1 MDLKNILL
9 YVGIGATVLFLV
21 QYLVQIH
28 RVRSG
33 TNYVS
38 MGRVFVNWML
48 IFLIVAGFG
57 GSAYASH
64 HAHEE
69 QQTVSDDHSVRKS
82 AEADQIYIRWSKKKA
97 HLDSNG
103 ECKLKIVVSP
113 DTKVVIRGHNTHKVF
128 KTFDPKDSDGSV
140 TLHYTF
146 TQDAPYDIIATRGKK
161 KLTKKITIKPYTPAS
176 QSSSSSTKASSSSS
190 SRSSSSS
197 SRSNNN
203 SQSNNNGGGSS
214 NSGGGGTSYSGGG
227 GGSYGGY
234 TPSYS
239 GGGGGGGSAPAAPAA
254 PAQPSTPSWNGA
266 MH

>member
-1 MDLKNILL
+1 MGLKNILL

-38 MGRVFVNWML
+38 MGRVFVNWTL
-48 IFLIVAGFG
+48 IFLIIAGFG

-64 HAHEE
+64 HERAQE
-69 QQTVSDDHSVRKS
+69 QTVSDDHSVRKS
-82 AEADQIYIRWSKKKA
+82 AEADKVYIRWNKKSA
-97 HLDSNG
+97 HLNSNG
-103 ECKLKIVVSP
+103 ECKLKIEVSP
-113 DTKVVIRGHNTHKVF
+113 NTKVVIRGHNSHKVF
-128 KTFDPKDSDGSV
+128 KTFEPQDADGSV

-146 TQDAPYDIIATRGKK
+146 TEDAPYDIIATRGKK
-161 KLTKKITIKPYTPAS
+161 KLTKKITIKPYAPAS
-176 QSSSSSTKASSSSS
+176 QSSSSSNRPSSSSS
-190 SRSSSSS
+190 SRNSSSS
-197 SRSNNN
+197 SRSNTS

-214 NSGGGGTSYSGGG
+214 NSGGGTSYSGGG
-227 GGSYGGY
+227 GGSSY

-239 GGGGGGGSAPAAPAA
+239 GGGGGGGSAPAAPSA
-254 PAQPSTPSWNGA
+254 PTQPSTPSWNGA

>member
-28 RVRSG
+28 RIRSG

-69 QQTVSDDHSVRKS
+69 PQTVSDDHSVRKS

-128 KTFDPKDSDGSV
+128 KTFDPKDADGSV

-227 GGSYGGY
+227 GSYGSY

-239 GGGGGGGSAPAAPAA
+239 GSGGGGGSVPAAPAA